1 MRFIEHIFLV
11 TVFIFPINYYY
22 AITFIVAKDASSSPP
37 DNERSYTLRSSVDM
51 SYKVNSASDKRSTT
65 DLNYRDRQ
73 ANHTKTVSV
82 MSLSHTNSKEMHR
95 SMEQTTDIKEA
106 EEHVH
111 SHSEITQSLPG
122 KDTLLLNK
130 FANPISVNYATR
142 NLFKNRIL
150 RGNENLRNTLAHP
163 VIKSFKLTDGKDMIM
178 IDKQVRK
185 NLLPIRKL
193 AALRRALLIHPFETV
208 IKNGRNVRLKQ
219 KLLKV
224 LQGVDV
230 YLDVIGGSHTAG
242 SGIEKE
248 EGGIQGVF
256 HRVITDWWGKA
267 ITPVTGSEL
276 KTRGI
281 GISGTP
287 SDFFQY
293 CFRSYVH
300 KQLDLVF
307 LESAVNDMRKPV
319 FEGYRI
325 IPLEQLTRQLL
336 VYPTEPALVY
346 INFFSGESCNK
357 SCSNLEL
364 CGQNNLTDIYNITT
378 LSLREAVCLR
388 KTGSDLKACD
398 LVCKDRFH
406 NNQLAHAHISL
417 MVINLFRRI
426 LLDSLSSMLKNKSVP
441 VSRETN
447 STRDLVTH
455 AIVRGISRQNSQLP
469 QPVFIRPGH
478 LNTHPLCW
486 TSLTPN
492 YKRNVINNSLDMIV
506 TKTMTAVL
514 TVIAAG
520 LEKPW
525 AHIQKFRS
533 KCPHFFLRR
542 VLTTG
547 R

>member
-1 MRFIEHIFLV
+1 
-11 TVFIFPINYYY
+11 
-22 AITFIVAKDASSSPP
+22 
-37 DNERSYTLRSSVDM
+37 
-51 SYKVNSASDKRSTT
+51 
-65 DLNYRDRQ
+65 
-73 ANHTKTVSV
+73 
-82 MSLSHTNSKEMHR
+82 
-95 SMEQTTDIKEA
+95 MEQTTDIKEA

-193 AALRRALLIHPFETV
+193 AALRRALLIHPFETWNLKREFASMKDIRIHEDKLAAV

-281 GISGTP
+281 GISGTT

-293 CFRSYVH
+293 CFRSYM
-300 KQLDLVF
+300 F
-307 LESAVNDMRKPV
+307 
-319 FEGYRI
+319 
-325 IPLEQLTRQLL
+325 T
-336 VYPTEPALVY
+336 
-346 INFFSGESCNK
+346 
-357 SCSNLEL
+357 SNL
-364 CGQNNLTDIYNITT
+364 I
-378 LSLREAVCLR
+378 
-388 KTGSDLKACD
+388 
-398 LVCKDRFH
+398 
-406 NNQLAHAHISL
+406 
-417 MVINLFRRI
+417 
-426 LLDSLSSMLKNKSVP
+426 
-441 VSRETN
+441 
-447 STRDLVTH
+447 
-455 AIVRGISRQNSQLP
+455 
-469 QPVFIRPGH
+469 
-478 LNTHPLCW
+478 
-486 TSLTPN
+486 
-492 YKRNVINNSLDMIV
+492 
-506 TKTMTAVL
+506 
-514 TVIAAG
+514 
-520 LEKPW
+520 
-525 AHIQKFRS
+525 
-533 KCPHFFLRR
+533 
-542 VLTTG
+542 
-547 R
+547 

>member
-1 MRFIEHIFLV
+1 
-11 TVFIFPINYYY
+11 
-22 AITFIVAKDASSSPP
+22 
-37 DNERSYTLRSSVDM
+37 M

-65 DLNYRDRQ
+65 DLNDRDRQ

-193 AALRRALLIHPFETV
+193 AALRRALLIHPFETWNLKREFASMKDIRIHEDKLAAV

-281 GISGTP
+281 GISGTT

-293 CFRSYVH
+293 CFRSYM
-300 KQLDLVF
+300 F
-307 LESAVNDMRKPV
+307 
-319 FEGYRI
+319 
-325 IPLEQLTRQLL
+325 T
-336 VYPTEPALVY
+336 
-346 INFFSGESCNK
+346 
-357 SCSNLEL
+357 SNL
-364 CGQNNLTDIYNITT
+364 I
-378 LSLREAVCLR
+378 
-388 KTGSDLKACD
+388 
-398 LVCKDRFH
+398 
-406 NNQLAHAHISL
+406 
-417 MVINLFRRI
+417 
-426 LLDSLSSMLKNKSVP
+426 
-441 VSRETN
+441 
-447 STRDLVTH
+447 
-455 AIVRGISRQNSQLP
+455 
-469 QPVFIRPGH
+469 
-478 LNTHPLCW
+478 
-486 TSLTPN
+486 
-492 YKRNVINNSLDMIV
+492 
-506 TKTMTAVL
+506 
-514 TVIAAG
+514 
-520 LEKPW
+520 
-525 AHIQKFRS
+525 
-533 KCPHFFLRR
+533 
-542 VLTTG
+542 
-547 R
+547 